1 MSHDTPHDPA
11 HGQHAHGVGHVVSP
25 KILIATA
32 LALLALT
39 AMTVFAAKIKF
50 EAIEMEELNIILA
63 LGIALVKASLVCLFF
78 MHLRWDRPFNAFVL
92 ICSLAFVA
100 LFITFAMTDSSEYKP
115 EVEAYV
121 RTLPEGI
128 SPTIKAELDKL
139 PPPLPESEL
148 PKHE

>member
-1 MSHDTPHDPA
+1 MH
-11 HGQHAHGVGHVVSP
+11 VHVVP
-25 KILIATA
+25 PWL
-32 LALLALT
+32 LLAVFGGLMILT
-39 AMTVFAAKIKF
+39 VATVGVTRFDF
-50 EAIEMEELNIILA
+50 GRTVNVWLA
-63 LGIALVKASLVCLFF
+63 LGIAVAKAGLVALFF